1 MLMEN
6 PINNENFPYLS
17 MATQDFANW
26 GIEAIAYLKPEREDG
41 VAGYAIYS
49 ADGRHLA
56 FAKDQNIAK
65 ALVLQNELVPM
76 FVQ

>member
-1 MLMEN
+1 MEN
-6 PINNENFPYLS
+6 PIVYASSPHLS

-26 GIEAIAYLKPEREDG
+26 GLETIAYLKAESEGG

-49 ADGRHLA
+49 ANGRHLA
-56 FAKDQNIAK
+56 FAEDCNIAK
-65 ALVLQNELVPM
+65 ALVLQSELVPV